1 MTGSMT
7 LLFLLG
13 ILVVAVGLII
23 IISLTR
29 RTPKGLDKEQYQ
41 EEWLKLENSLSDDTT
56 TQHMAIINAD
66 KLLDRALKERGF
78 KGETM
83 GERMSAA
90 SRQFTKRD
98 AVWGAH
104 KLRNKVAH
112 ENDVRINLSLTR
124 RVFASYKQALKDLGA
139 L

>member
-1 MTGSMT
+1 MSGSMNV
-7 LLFLLG
+7 LFLLG
-13 ILVVAVGLII
+13 ILVVAVGLIV

-29 RTPKGLDKEQYQ
+29 RAPKGLNMAKYRED
-41 EEWLKLENSLSDDTT
+41 WLRLENSLSDDVNV
-56 TQHMAIINAD
+56 QHMAIINAD

-78 KGETM
+78 KGETL

-90 SRQFTKRD
+90 SRQFTKRE

-104 KLRNKVAH
+104 KLRNQIAHDENVKV
-112 ENDVRINLSLTR
+112 NLPLTR